1 MLAAAPRPPTSIQ
14 QPEQS
19 DARNLISRHALTLS
33 FLITSLFYL
42 LLYILWCFLMHKFI
56 SALLHATLIHVAL
69 NQHSTPINSLGKH
82 SQLFPLFSESDIALL
97 SENEHSGAQ
106 KKNTQLQDVHLWWIP
121 PPEKHSS
128 GSQWT
133 RAATLPDNRTSA
145 CQQLFAG
152 QNWQNWVETVRSL
165 SPQYLHWLGT
175 KNYMDVLTHLLHF
188 LLF

>member
-1 MLAAAPRPPTSIQ
+1 MLSFYIQNLPKHCFDFFSFGFYTVLHRDADMLAAAPRPPTSIQ

-69 NQHSTPINSLGKH
+69 NQHSMPINSLGKH

-106 KKNTQLQDVHLWWIP
+106 KKNTQLQDVHL
-121 PPEKHSS
+121 
-128 GSQWT
+128 
-133 RAATLPDNRTSA
+133 
-145 CQQLFAG
+145 
-152 QNWQNWVETVRSL
+152 
-165 SPQYLHWLGT
+165 
-175 KNYMDVLTHLLHF
+175 
-188 LLF
+188 

>member
-1 MLAAAPRPPTSIQ
+1 MLAATPWPPTSIQ

-19 DARNLISRHALTLS
+19 DARNLISRHAWTLS
-33 FLITSLFYL
+33 FLITSLFHL
-42 LLYILWCFLMHKFI
+42 LLYILWRFLMHKLI

-133 RAATLPDNRTSA
+133 HAATLPDNRTSA
-145 CQQLFAG
+145 SSCLRARTGRIESRQYG
-152 QNWQNWVETVRSL
+152 RSL
-165 SPQYLHWLGT
+165 QNIFIGWGQ
-175 KNYMDVLTHLLHF
+175 KNYMDILTHLLHF